1 MQLAK
6 NFLLAIFYV
15 GLGLAFF
22 YSFMLPDPKGIGLF
36 VLAISF
42 SVLTTVGTVIVSI
55 AFKSGK
61 VRFKHYVIVAAN
73 IVNLALPF
81 FWMRNSIK
89 IDTFVIAMLVNHFVG
104 LVAGADA
111 LLKIIDRKT
120 DTIN

>member
-1 MQLAK
+1 
-6 NFLLAIFYV
+6 
-15 GLGLAFF
+15 
-22 YSFMLPDPKGIGLF
+22 
-36 VLAISF
+36 
-42 SVLTTVGTVIVSI
+42 
-55 AFKSGK
+55 
-61 VRFKHYVIVAAN
+61 VAAN